1 MTSESGCY
9 DVRGRDIR
17 QLYAGFCRITLSDEA
32 IWSLS
37 LASSVLPENHI
48 GFELWITEVA
58 GVTCHDK
65 KISAWCK
72 SLGRAVAE
80 LAPLL
85 GKRRRVLVESY
96 RPEWGD
102 VAAMDG
108 LQYAMLGKDSVKGI
122 EARAA
127 ELNCRPQ
134 AYTRIRNLVAGSV
147 VLQMQQYETQLAWAV
162 RIQRYA

>member
-1 MTSESGCY
+1 
-9 DVRGRDIR
+9 
-17 QLYAGFCRITLSDEA
+17 LSDEA
-32 IWSLS
+32 IWALS

-48 GFELWITEVA
+48 GFELWITDVA
-58 GVTCHDK
+58 GVDCHDE
-65 KISAWCK
+65 KIQGWCK
-72 SLGRAVAE
+72 SLGKAVAE

-108 LQYAMLGKDSVKGI
+108 LQLAMMGKDSVKGI
-122 EARAA
+122 EARAK
-127 ELNCRPQ
+127 ELDCRPQ

-147 VLQMQQYETQLAWAV
+147 VLQMQQFESQLAWAV
-162 RIQRYA
+162 RIQRYG